1 MTTGPIR
8 EPLLAI
14 GHGPGRYPETPPPG
28 CVCTKWMSEDD
39 IDPGA
44 PSGGASADEYDAIDA
59 ATQLMNARRIQ
70 RQIQETCQ
78 REIKD

>member
-1 MTTGPIR
+1 
-8 EPLLAI
+8 
-14 GHGPGRYPETPPPG
+14 
-28 CVCTKWMSEDD
+28 MSEDD